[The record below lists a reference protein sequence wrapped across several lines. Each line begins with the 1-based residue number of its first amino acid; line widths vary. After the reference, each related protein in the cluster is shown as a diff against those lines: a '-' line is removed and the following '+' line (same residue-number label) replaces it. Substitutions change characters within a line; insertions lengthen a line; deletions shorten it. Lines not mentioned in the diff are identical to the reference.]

1 MATST
6 DGMNRV
12 HSSPIG
18 GRCGVGY
25 RVMRAHLQAARNRW
39 RWSDATLLQCT
50 YTATSTERPRAPES
64 AFAPRPRPAGR
75 SVADHLDRPPTPWP
89 RCSPAGSRRSR

>member
-18 GRCGVGY
+18 SRCGVGY
-25 RVMRAHLQAARNRW
+25 RVMRAHLQAARLNRW
-39 RWSDATLLQCT
+39 RWSDATLL
-50 YTATSTERPRAPES
+50 
-64 AFAPRPRPAGR
+64 
-75 SVADHLDRPPTPWP
+75 
-89 RCSPAGSRRSR
+89 